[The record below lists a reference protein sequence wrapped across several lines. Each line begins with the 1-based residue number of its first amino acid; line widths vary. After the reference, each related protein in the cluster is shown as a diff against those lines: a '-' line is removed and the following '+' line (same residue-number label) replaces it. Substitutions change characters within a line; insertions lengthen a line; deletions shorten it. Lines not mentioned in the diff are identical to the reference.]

1 MVSDGDIETY
11 YDYYNYKELE
21 CFVGF
26 DFGADYQ
33 AEVESISYFLRI
45 GSESEDFL
53 GSVIEYSNDGS
64 IYTPIMT
71 QNEVMTDGWNFWQVE
86 EGASKPLA
94 RYVRIKSTS
103 ASKCRFAE
111 IEVEGIVYLKTDISN
126 MASY

>member
-33 AEVESISYFLRI
+33 AEVESIRYFLKI
-45 GSESEDFL
+45 GTKSEYFL

-64 IYTPIMT
+64 TYTAIT
-71 QNEVMTDGWNFWQVE
+71 Q
-86 EGASKPLA
+86 
-94 RYVRIKSTS
+94 
-103 ASKCRFAE
+103 
-111 IEVEGIVYLKTDISN
+111 
-126 MASY
+126 

>member
-1 MVSDGDIETY
+1 MSDRVSDGDIETY
-11 YDYYNYKELE
+11 YDDSTAE
-21 CFVGF
+21 CWVGF

-33 AEVESISYFLRI
+33 AEMESISYFLRI

-86 EGASKPLA
+86 EGAS
-94 RYVRIKSTS
+94 
-103 ASKCRFAE
+103 
-111 IEVEGIVYLKTDISN
+111 
-126 MASY
+126 